1 MQKAMAVMVSA
12 LDGLCILVHPN
23 LTGGIPSKMD
33 NFNICRDLL
42 CS

>member
-1 MQKAMAVMVSA
+1 MQKTTAVMVSP

-33 NFNICRDLL
+33 NFNICQDLL
-42 CS
+42 YS